1 MLLMQ
6 YVMGMIIVGSS
17 TIVIVEALRLF
28 VSIVKSIK
36 NYKWCWESSGFTMAL
51 IAGMACSVAFL
62 IIAIINNIIV

>member
-36 NYKWCWESSGFTMAL
+36 NKKWSWESSGL
-51 IAGMACSVAFL
+51 QRL
-62 IIAIINNIIV
+62 

>member
-28 VSIVKSIK
+28 VSIVKIK
-36 NYKWCWESSGFTMAL
+36 SG
-51 IAGMACSVAFL
+51 AGNLVVL
-62 IIAIINNIIV
+62 QWL